1 MKKSRYSQAI
11 IVTAISLIL
20 VPIQLAQAKNEDERK
35 QPGLSEPTTDLVIK
49 ASRMLDVE
57 SGSIVENPFILVQGR
72 SIKAVATTPPSG
84 QNHQIDLGDMT
95 ILPGLMDCHT
105 HLFLTLDKD
114 SRYSPVTETVAD
126 LAIEATCNA
135 RKTLLAGFTTVR
147 NVGSR
152 DYIDVALMKASDQGK
167 TIAPRIIPSGYPI
180 GTTGG
185 HADITGFI
193 PGVLELGPKQG
204 IADGPEEVLKAV
216 RYQVKHG
223 AKIIKVMATAGVLS

>member
-95 ILPGLMDCHT
+95 ILPGLME
-105 HLFLTLDKD
+105 LISFLRWTKILD
-114 SRYSPVTETVAD
+114 
-126 LAIEATCNA
+126 I
-135 RKTLLAGFTTVR
+135 VR
-147 NVGSR
+147 
-152 DYIDVALMKASDQGK
+152 
-167 TIAPRIIPSGYPI
+167 
-180 GTTGG
+180 
-185 HADITGFI
+185 
-193 PGVLELGPKQG
+193 
-204 IADGPEEVLKAV
+204 
-216 RYQVKHG
+216 
-223 AKIIKVMATAGVLS
+223 